1 MLEFRAGKMV
11 FDGKKVVPDL
21 RKGLVRVGRVNC
33 TLFFCIT
40 YSSCLCKDFHL
51 SSTRYYVFLASCFPV

>member
-33 TLFFCIT
+33 TLFFVLHIVRA
-40 YSSCLCKDFHL
+40 YVKIFICLVQDIMF
-51 SSTRYYVFLASCFPV
+51 F